1 MAKIAACHWWLRR
14 TLNARERSWGDRR
27 NRRNRSVIARN
38 RRNRKDPGVLRLAVW
53 GELPEAAWR
62 RIPPRDLSTPRQ
74 RFLEEA
80 KSPWRSGRDDRRKK
94 HRRDKRSVRLA
105 GFRLPFWGVLPQP
118 ACPRIPPP
126 HLSTPL

>member
-1 MAKIAACHWWLRR
+1 MARIAACHWWLRR
-14 TLNARERSWGDRR
+14 SLNWRERSWGDRR

-94 HRRDKRSVRLA
+94 HRRIKSYEGYYGVNRRFR
-105 GFRLPFWGVLPQP
+105 GFRP
-118 ACPRIPPP
+118 AYVW
-126 HLSTPL
+126 LGK